1 MRRVMQA
8 NRAKD
13 TEPELA
19 LRARLRSFG
28 HVGYRLN
35 WRGAAGRPD
44 IAFVSRRI
52 AIFVHGCFWHRCP
65 RCRLPLPKS
74 NREFW
79 KAKFRANRGRDR
91 RKRNRLEAEG
101 WTVVEVFECWIN
113 QHHERL
119 PSDLVRALRRASAD

>member
-1 MRRVMQA
+1 MQA

-19 LRARLRSFG
+19 LRARLRSLG
-28 HVGYRLN
+28 LVGYRLN

-52 AIFVHGCFWHRCP
+52 AVFVHGCFWHRCP
-65 RCRLPLPKS
+65 TCRLPLPKS

-79 KAKFRANRGRDR
+79 KAKFRANQGRDR
-91 RKRNRLEAEG
+91 RKRNSLEAEG
-101 WTVVEVFECWIN
+101 WTVVEVFECWIRD
-113 QHHERL
+113 HPGRIPTSL
-119 PSDLVRALRRASAD
+119 SAALRRAGSR